1 MWYKIKPLD
10 TLFFRDGRPFT
21 MGSETWA
28 EPIFPPYPSTVYG
41 AIWTWLIFERG
52 GLKEF
57 EDGKYNDELGRI
69 IKDEKNNLKE
79 VKKGNLTIKGPFIC
93 LDNNINIYFPV
104 PFDFLKKKGAPRSE
118 KNNLFYIDCINK
130 PEIFIS
136 DYPLERILINKG
148 DYELDECDEFL
159 DIASLKDYLMDNKII
174 VRFTEKDKIFLKE
187 KKTGIK
193 RSRKTLS
200 SEEGYLYR
208 IPMIR
213 LKKEASL
220 FIEIDGLEQNNYPKG
235 GIIQIG
241 GEGKTAKIEKIEN
254 DDPLK
259 VLRDLNFNFE
269 NKTFKL
275 YFAMPAIFNKG
286 WLPDWIDEKTF
297 EGYYKQIKLKLV
309 ACSIGKYKLVGGWDL
324 ANKRPKPM
332 YKAVPAGSVY
342 YFKIL
347 DDTPAERI
355 KEVFHLK
362 NISNINSEE
371 GFGLSL
377 VGEVRE

>member
-69 IKDEKNNLKE
+69 IKDEKTNLKE

-93 LDNNINIYFPV
+93 LDNNIYFPV
-104 PFDFLKKKGAPRSE
+104 PFDLLQKKGAPKSE
-118 KNNLFYIDCINK
+118 KNNLFYIDCINR

-136 DYPLERILINKG
+136 DYPLERILVNKE
-148 DYELDECDEFL
+148 DSELKECDGFL
-159 DIASLKDYLMDNKII
+159 DISSLKDYLIQSKKILQ
-174 VRFTEKDKIFLKE
+174 FTEKKEIFMEE

-193 RSRKTLS
+193 RGRKTLS
-200 SEEGYLYR
+200 SEEGHIYR

-213 LKKEASL
+213 LKREAS
-220 FIEIDGLEQNNYPKG
+220 FYVEIEGLNSYP
-235 GIIQIG
+235 Q
-241 GEGKTAKIEKIEN
+241 EGKVQLGADWKIVKIEKTETEK
-254 DDPLK
+254 DLFK
-259 VLRDLNFNFE
+259 GLRELDFQLN
-269 NKTFKL
+269 NKIFKI
-275 YFAMPAIFNKG
+275 YFATPAIFKKG
-286 WLPDWIDEKTF
+286 WIPDWINETTF
-297 EGYYKQIKLKLV
+297 EGNYNEIKLKLV
-309 ACSIGKYKLVGGWDL
+309 ACSIAKFKLIGGWDL
-324 ANKRPKPM
+324 ANKKPKLM
-332 YKAVPAGSVY
+332 YKAIPAGSVY

-347 DDTPAERI
+347 DDTPAEKI
-355 KEVFHLK
+355 KETFHLK
-362 NISNINSEE
+362 NISDINPEE

-377 VGEVRE
+377 VGEVKK

>member
-1 MWYKIKPLD
+1 
-10 TLFFRDGRPFT
+10 
-21 MGSETWA
+21 
-28 EPIFPPYPSTVYG
+28 
-41 AIWTWLIFERG
+41 
-52 GLKEF
+52 
-57 EDGKYNDELGRI
+57 
-69 IKDEKNNLKE
+69 
-79 VKKGNLTIKGPFIC
+79 
-93 LDNNINIYFPV
+93 V
-104 PFDFLKKKGAPRSE
+104 PFDFLKKKGAPKSE
-118 KNNLFYIDCINK
+118 KNNLFYIDFINK

-136 DYPLERILINKG
+136 DYLLERILVNKN
-148 DYELDECDEFL
+148 DFELKECDEFL
-159 DIASLKDYLMDNKII
+159 SINSLKDYLMGY
-174 VRFTEKDKIFLKE
+174 EKQLKFREKKEIFSYE

-241 GEGKTAKIEKIEN
+241 GEGKTTKIEKIEN
-254 DDPLK
+254 DDSLK

-275 YFAMPAIFNKG
+275 YFATPAIFNKG

-309 ACSIGKYKLVGGWDL
+309 ACSIGKYKLIGGWDL

-332 YKAVPAGSVY
+332 YKAVPSGSVY

-347 DDTPAERI
+347 DDTPAEKI

-362 NISNINSEE
+362 NISDINSEE

>member
-28 EPIFPPYPSTVYG
+28 NPIFPPYPSTVYG
-41 AIWTWLIFERG
+41 AIRTWLIFERG
-52 GLKEF
+52 SLKEF
-57 EDGKYNDELGRI
+57 KEGKFKEDKFKELGTPS
-69 IKDEKNNLKE
+69 E
-79 VKKGNLTIKGPFIC
+79 KGNLKIKGPFIC
-93 LDNNINIYFPV
+93 LNDSLYFPV
-104 PFDFLKKKGAPRSE
+104 PFDLLKKKDAPE
-118 KNNLFYIDCINK
+118 KEKKLFYINCINK

-136 DYPLERILINKG
+136 DYCLERILINKN
-148 DYELDECDEFL
+148 DFELEECGGFI
-159 DIASLKDYLMDNKII
+159 DIDSLKNYLMVNKNIPEFI
-174 VRFTEKDKIFLKE
+174 EKKEIFSYE

-213 LKKEASL
+213 LKKKAGL

-259 VLRDLNFNFE
+259 TLRDMDFEFE
-269 NKTFKL
+269 NKIFKIYL
-275 YFAMPAIFNKG
+275 ATPAIFEQG
-286 WLPDWIDEKTF
+286 WLPKWINDNSTF
-297 EGYYKQIKLKLV
+297 EGNHNGIKLKLM
-309 ACSIGKYKLVGGWDL
+309 ACSIGKYNLIGGWDL

-347 DDTPAERI
+347 DDTRAERI

-362 NISNINSEE
+362 NISDKNPEE

-377 VGEVRE
+377 VGEVKQ

>member
-10 TLFFRDGRPFT
+10 TLFFRDGRPFS
-21 MGSETWA
+21 MGAETWA
-28 EPIFPPYPSTVYG
+28 NPIFPPYPSTVYG
-41 AIWTWLIFERG
+41 AIRTWIIFEKG
-52 GLKEF
+52 SLKDFKE
-57 EDGKYNDELGRI
+57 GKFKEELGTPS
-69 IKDEKNNLKE
+69 EKGSLK
-79 VKKGNLTIKGPFIC
+79 IKGPFIYFN
-93 LDNNINIYFPV
+93 NNIYLPV
-104 PFDFLKKKGAPRSE
+104 PFDCLKTETE
-118 KNNLFYIDCINK
+118 KNNLFYISWMNR
-130 PEIFIS
+130 PEFFIS
-136 DYPLERILINKG
+136 DYPLENILVNRNDFG
-148 DYELDECDEFL
+148 LEECDGFL
-159 DIASLKDYLMDNKII
+159 VISSLKDYLIHSDPILQ
-174 VRFTEKDKIFLKE
+174 FTKKKEIFLEE

-200 SEEGYLYR
+200 SEEGHLYR

-220 FIEIDGLEQNNYPKG
+220 FVEINGLRNYPEG
-235 GIIQIG
+235 EVLQIG

-269 NKTFKL
+269 NKVFKL
-275 YFAMPAIFNKG
+275 YFATPAIFNKG

-297 EGYYKQIKLKLV
+297 EGSYNKIRLKLV
-309 ACSIGKYKLVGGWDL
+309 ACSIGKFNLIGGWDL
-324 ANKRPKPM
+324 ANNRPKPM
-332 YKAVPAGSVY
+332 YKAVPSGSVY

-362 NISNINSEE
+362 NISDMNPEE

-377 VGEVRE
+377 VGEVIE

>member
-10 TLFFRDGRPFT
+10 TLFFRDGKPFT

-69 IKDEKNNLKE
+69 IKDQKTNFKE
-79 VKKGNLTIKGPFIC
+79 VKKGSLTIKGPFIC
-93 LDNNINIYFPV
+93 LNNNLCFPV
-104 PFDFLKKKGAPRSE
+104 PFDFLQKKGAP
-118 KNNLFYIDCINK
+118 NLFYINFINK

-136 DYPLERILINKG
+136 DYPLERILVNNN
-148 DYELDECDEFL
+148 DFELEECNELL
-159 DIASLKDYLMDNKII
+159 DKDALKDYLMGNETQLN
-174 VRFTEKDKIFLKE
+174 FTEKTEIFSYE

-213 LKKEASL
+213 LKNDASL
-220 FIEIDGLEQNNYPKG
+220 FVEIDGLNRYPEEG
-235 GIIQIG
+235 LLQIG

-286 WLPDWIDEKTF
+286 WLPDWIDETNF
-297 EGYYKQIKLKLV
+297 EGNYKGIKLKLI
-309 ACSIGKYKLVGGWDL
+309 ACSIGKFKLIGGWDL
-324 ANKRPKPM
+324 ANKKPKPM
-332 YKAVPAGSVY
+332 HKAVPAGSVY

-347 DDTPAERI
+347 DGTPAEKI
-355 KEVFHLK
+355 KEFFHLK
-362 NISNINSEE
+362 NISDINPEE

-377 VGEVRE
+377 VGEVKE

>member
-1 MWYKIKPLD
+1 
-10 TLFFRDGRPFT
+10 

-69 IKDEKNNLKE
+69 IKDQKTNFKE
-79 VKKGNLTIKGPFIC
+79 VKKGSLTIKGPFIC
-93 LDNNINIYFPV
+93 LDNNIYFPV
-104 PFDFLKKKGAPRSE
+104 PFDFLKKRDAAE
-118 KNNLFYIDCINK
+118 KEKKLFYINCINR

-136 DYPLERILINKG
+136 DYSLERILVNKN
-148 DYELDECDEFL
+148 DFELKECDEFL
-159 DIASLKDYLMDNKII
+159 SINSLKDYLMSY
-174 VRFTEKDKIFLKE
+174 EKQLKFREKKEIFSYE
-187 KKTGIK
+187 RKTGIK

-200 SEEGYLYR
+200 SEEGHLYR

-241 GEGKTAKIEKIEN
+241 GESKTAKIERIGNDN

-259 VLRDLNFNFE
+259 TLRDMNFQFE
-269 NKTFKL
+269 NKIFKL
-275 YFAMPAIFNKG
+275 CLTTPAIFKKG
-286 WLPDWIDEKTF
+286 WIPDWINETTF
-297 EGYYKQIKLKLV
+297 EGKYEGIKLKLI
-309 ACSIGKYKLVGGWDL
+309 ACSIGKYKLIGGWDL
-324 ANKRPKPM
+324 ANNRPKPM
-332 YKAVPAGSVY
+332 YKAVPSGSVY
-342 YFKIL
+342 YFRIL
-347 DDTPAERI
+347 DDTSAERI

-362 NISNINSEE
+362 NISDINPEE

-377 VGEVRE
+377 VGEVKQ

>member
-10 TLFFRDGRPFT
+10 TLFFRDGKPFT

-57 EDGKYNDELGRI
+57 EDGKYKDELGRI
-69 IKDEKNNLKE
+69 IKNEKSNFKE
-79 VKKGNLTIKGPFIC
+79 IKKGSLTIKGPFIC
-93 LDNNINIYFPV
+93 LDNNIYFPL
-104 PFDFLKKKGAPRSE
+104 PFDLLQKKGAPKSE

-130 PEIFIS
+130 LEIFIS
-136 DYPLERILINKG
+136 DYSLERILINKG

-159 DIASLKDYLMDNKII
+159 DIASLKDYLMDNKIT

-220 FIEIDGLEQNNYPKG
+220 FVEINGLSNYPEG
-235 GIIQIG
+235 GVLQIG
-241 GEGKTAKIEKIEN
+241 GEGKTAKIEKKEN
-254 DDPLK
+254 DNLLMTLMDIDFK
-259 VLRDLNFNFE
+259 FE
-269 NKTFKL
+269 NKVFKL
-275 YFAMPAIFNKG
+275 YFATSAIFKKG
-286 WLPDWIDEKTF
+286 WIPDWINEKTF
-297 EGYYKQIKLKLV
+297 EGNYDGIKLKLI
-309 ACSIGKYKLVGGWDL
+309 ACSIGKYKLIGGWDL
-324 ANKRPKPM
+324 ANNRPKPM
-332 YKAVPAGSVY
+332 YKAVPSGSVY

-347 DDTPAERI
+347 DDTSAERI
-355 KEVFHLK
+355 KEVLHLK
-362 NISNINSEE
+362 NISDINPEE

-377 VGEVRE
+377 VGEVKE